1 MAQTNRE
8 RPFRFYDNRE
18 KYLLFAT
25 TCSEKQKTAER
36 VGQEFAHLNPKPPA
50 LRVFQAG
57 SGEGTLLN
65 CVLRHLHYRW
75 PNVPFLVVVKENN
88 PEFIRL
94 TLRNLADR
102 FSEHPRLVLAFTDL
116 RYGEASW
123 QALVSGAAQDRL
135 KSREVALDGAS
146 SQGFDQQINRVMTFV
161 SEAWHRVEGHP
172 AAASAETGASV
183 LMLYRRDQRF
193 ALAGVI
199 PKPGE
204 TTLAYDLVI
213 ASQPYRSRLSAE
225 AKVRMLLAPLAGA
238 LAPGGRMLTVQ
249 STGRDPGREI
259 ISAVWPKA
267 APFPTP
273 RQKLLKRLR
282 AELATAQPDLDFI
295 DPPAEGAE
303 FDYRLQ
309 LNPDEVGNA
318 IGTSTL
324 LAAWNAATYVAQI
337 EDQRLTEAMC
347 HEGYLAATRVV
358 LQKHSGLWFN
368 NECFVVAR
376 RSAP

>member
-1 MAQTNRE
+1 MAPGDRE
-8 RPFRFYDNRE
+8 RPFRFTDNRE

-25 TCSEKQKTAER
+25 TCGEKQRTAER
-36 VGQEFAHLNPKPPA
+36 VGQEFPHLDPKPPS

-65 CVLRHLHYRW
+65 RTLRHLHFRW

-94 TLRNLADR
+94 TLRTLADR
-102 FSEHPRLVLAFTDL
+102 FCEHPRLVLAFTDL
-116 RYGEASW
+116 RYGEATW
-123 QALVSGAAQDRL
+123 QALSSKAARDRL
-135 KSREVALDGAS
+135 KSREVVLEGAS
-146 SQGFDQQINRVMTFV
+146 SQGFAQQINREMTFV

-172 AAASAETGASV
+172 AAARAETGAAV
-183 LMLYRRDQRF
+183 LMLYRADQRF
-193 ALAGVI
+193 ALAEVV
-199 PKPGE
+199 PRPGE
-204 TTLAYDLVI
+204 TTLAYDLVL
-213 ASQPYRSRLSAE
+213 ASQPYRSRLTAE
-225 AKVRMLLAPLAGA
+225 AKVRMVLAPLARA

-249 STGRDPGREI
+249 STGRDPGLEI
-259 ISAVWPKA
+259 IRAVWPKA

-273 RQKLLKRLR
+273 RQKLLKWLR
-282 AELATAQPDLDFI
+282 AELAAAQPDLEFI
-295 DPPAEGAE
+295 DPPAEQAE

-309 LNPDEVGNA
+309 LNPDEVGSA

-347 HEGYLAATRVV
+347 HEGYLAATRAV
-358 LQKHSGLWFN
+358 LQKHAGLWFS

-376 RSAP
+376 AGG